1 MSQRNVEILIGRL
14 LTDEELRARF
24 FAGAVRNADG
34 VLEQGLELTRGEI
47 DALVQTD
54 VQLWGRVAAKLPSRL
69 QRSSLRSG
77 ERNSPMPNAQSLRP
91 NAEIALGLGPFT
103 NLSWY
108 PSV

>member
-24 FAGAVRNADG
+24 LQAPFDTLTA
-34 VLEQGLELTRGEI
+34 LSEQGLELTRGEI

-69 QRSSLRSG
+69 QRCSLQTG
-77 ERNSPMPNAQSLRP
+77 ERN
-91 NAEIALGLGPFT
+91 T
-103 NLSWY
+103 
-108 PSV
+108 